1 MKQNVKKEKKNVLYP
16 ISESGNVVVNKRSGI
31 PYYEKGR
38 RPDIQHTLFY
48 FLLLFQ
54 SCFPANFIRSVMQGQ
69 IMPICTV
76 VTSPVFCRDFSQ
88 VSSSDIKFKRKGD
101 YGGRAV

>member
-1 MKQNVKKEKKNVLYP
+1 VFVNEAEREEGKKKYVLYP

-31 PYYEKGR
+31 PYCEKGR
-38 RPDIQHTLFY
+38 RPDKQHTLFFY
-48 FLLLFQ
+48 LLLFQ

-69 IMPICTV
+69 ITPICTV

-88 VSSSDIKFKRKGD
+88 VYRLT
-101 YGGRAV
+101 